1 MNVFSYLEKD
11 KLKAPCAIISQ
22 SLGWILKKK
31 KRLSTTS
38 VGRQGGRGAVETQLV
53 GMSKNGTS
61 NVENYLAASYKIK
74 HTCPL

>member
-1 MNVFSYLEKD
+1 MCYNFTVTRMD
-11 KLKAPCAIISQ
+11 LK
-22 SLGWILKKK
+22 KKK
-31 KRLSTTS
+31 KRLSTS
-38 VGRQGGRGAVETQLV
+38 VGRQGGHGAVETLAQLV